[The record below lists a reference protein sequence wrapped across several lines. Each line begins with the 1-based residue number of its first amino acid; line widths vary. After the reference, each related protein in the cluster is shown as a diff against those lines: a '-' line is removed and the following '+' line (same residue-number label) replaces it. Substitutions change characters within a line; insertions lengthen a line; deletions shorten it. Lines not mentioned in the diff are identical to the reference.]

1 MITQDT
7 IRYNLRKI
15 ADNAEVDKDVHPHI
29 FRHYF
34 TTIAKRDYDMD
45 DAYVKHLRGDSP
57 GSNVMETTYR
67 HLSDDDAKSAE
78 EQIQADVKQD
88 YAETDPG
95 DEQQDKIDT
104 LDELLDDPEV
114 KAALLE
120 RMDVD

>member
-1 MITQDT
+1 
-7 IRYNLRKI
+7 
-15 ADNAEVDKDVHPHI
+15 
-29 FRHYF
+29 
-34 TTIAKRDYDMD
+34 MD

-104 LDELLDDPEV
+104 LDELLDDPRGEGGPPRADGRRLNREDTRPCV
-114 KAALLE
+114 QTVLP
-120 RMDVD
+120 